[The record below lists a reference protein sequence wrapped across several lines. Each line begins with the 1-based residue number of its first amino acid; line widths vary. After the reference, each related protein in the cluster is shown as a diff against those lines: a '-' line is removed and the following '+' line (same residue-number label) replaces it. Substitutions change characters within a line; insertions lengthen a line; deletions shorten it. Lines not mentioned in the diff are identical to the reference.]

1 MIIENIHPTDGQHC
15 ETTTTGTM
23 LRQLNINLSEPMLFG
38 LGEGLGFYLWD
49 IETMLLPFISGRVRP
64 EIITKNLA
72 RNLKL
77 KLTVSETVSPD
88 RAWSEVKELIDNDQ
102 IVGLK
107 LDCFYLE
114 YFKRPYHF
122 AEHFVAM
129 YGYDATD
136 AFLVDTTQQGGKV
149 KTSLQSLA
157 IARAQ
162 KGPMVSEHLYFTLA
176 KTDQSFDL
184 EVAIVTAI
192 KNNAVNYLQ
201 PANLLEGNNGVR
213 ALISQIIDWFKAGND
228 VSTGFKASAKMMEK
242 AGTGGALFR
251 NLYRDFL
258 KESYELLQKDELRNA
273 YDAFVEIAKA
283 WNRVADLFLQAAET
297 NEFRYIQEAS
307 EVLKVIAEN
316 EMVAMQQLSAIR

>member
-1 MIIENIHPTDGQHC
+1 MIIKNICTTDGQHC

-23 LRQLNINLSEPMLFG
+23 LRQLDINLSEPMLFG

-77 KLTVSETVSPD
+77 KLTVAETTSPD
-88 RAWSEVKELIDNDQ
+88 RAWIEVRERIDNNQ

-129 YGYDATD
+129 YGYDEAD

-149 KTSLQSLA
+149 KTSLQSMA
-157 IARAQ
+157 TARAQ
-162 KGPMVSEHLYFTLA
+162 KGPMASEHLYFTLD
-176 KTDQSFDL
+176 KTKQSFNL
-184 EVAIVTAI
+184 ETAIVTAI

-201 PANLLEGNNGVR
+201 PANPFEGNSGVS
-213 ALISQIIDWFKAGND
+213 ALSSQIIDWFRTSVD
-228 VSTGFKASAKMMEK
+228 VSSGFKASAKMMEK

-258 KESYELLQKDELRNA
+258 KESYELLQKDELKNA
-273 YDAFVEIAKA
+273 YEAFVEIAKA
-283 WNRVADLFLQAAET
+283 WNRVSDLFLQAAET
-297 NEFRYIQEAS
+297 KEFRYIQDAS
-307 EVLKVIAEN
+307 EVLKVIAETEKN
-316 EMVAMQQLSAIR
+316 TMGLLAVTL